1 MAASC
6 AERVRAVPRPG
17 AAVDLQRQGDQCDPS
32 KQGDV
37 HVWNWGERGAA
48 LFMKQLSPELTRKKE
63 AFRGESGFQS
73 IRILLKKK
81 HANYDLGRAEV

>member
-1 MAASC
+1 
-6 AERVRAVPRPG
+6 
-17 AAVDLQRQGDQCDPS
+17 
-32 KQGDV
+32 
-37 HVWNWGERGAA
+37 
-48 LFMKQLSPELTRKKE
+48 MKQLSPELTRKKE